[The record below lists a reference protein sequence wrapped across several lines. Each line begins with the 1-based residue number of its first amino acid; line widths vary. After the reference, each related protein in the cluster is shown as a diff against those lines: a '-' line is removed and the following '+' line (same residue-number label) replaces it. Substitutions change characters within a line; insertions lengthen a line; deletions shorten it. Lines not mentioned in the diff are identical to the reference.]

1 MRTALVGNPNSGK
14 SSLYNHLTGL
24 RQKTGNYPGI
34 TVDKKIGKIDGEQEI
49 IDLPGLYDIIPSS
62 PDEQVVLTELFASID
77 PIDKIVYVLDASQL
91 ETGLILFT
99 QIADLGKPMIL
110 AINMIDQARQNG
122 ISINLEKLSLRL
134 GLKIYSTNARTGEG
148 VNELKTA
155 IIENKF
161 ELANAFCR
169 SNYTNLNDPLKNGYQ
184 EWISKQ
190 VGKLNLFAESTSM
203 DGVHEKIQGDLIQR
217 QRLIDVILKETS
229 FKPAILKQTV
239 RTLKIDRILT
249 HPIFGYGI
257 FLMIL
262 LLIFQ
267 AIFSWS
273 AGPSDFID
281 VLFGSTSVWIS
292 DNWEPT
298 IFTKLLA
305 EGIIPGIG
313 GIVVFIPQI
322 ALLFFF
328 ITLLEGS
335 GYMSRVVFLMDRIM
349 KKFGLNGRSVVPLMS
364 GIACAI
370 PAIMAART
378 IENRKE
384 RLITILVTPFM
395 TCAARLPVYVIIIA
409 LIIPESATYLGFDGR
424 ALALLSLYL
433 LGVMAVLV
441 SAIIINGFMKSEPA
455 ENLIMEMPVYRVPY
469 WKDVLLT
476 ILDKV
481 KAFVWGAGKIIFV
494 ISIVLW
500 FAASFGP
507 KTSVVNGNETTNLL
521 TQNIDL
527 EESYAGLAGKV
538 IEPVIAPLGYD
549 WKIGIALISSFAARE
564 VFVATLATIYSIGED
579 AENETIIARMRN
591 EVVASTGQPRFN
603 LATSISLLLFYAFAM
618 QCIST
623 IAIVKRETKT
633 WKWPIVQFIGM
644 TGLAYIASF
653 VAYQMLT

>member
-1 MRTALVGNPNSGK
+1 MSVALVGNPNSGK
-14 SSLYNHLTGL
+14 SSLYNQLTGL

-34 TVDKKIGKIDGEQEI
+34 TVDKKIGKIDEENTV
-49 IDLPGLYDIIPSS
+49 IDLPGLYDIIPAS
-62 PDEQVVLTELFASID
+62 PDEQVVLSELFATSN
-77 PIDKIVYVLDASQL
+77 PIDKVVYVLDASQL

-99 QIADLGKPMIL
+99 EIADLGKPMIL
-110 AINMIDQARQNG
+110 AINMIDQAKQNG
-122 ISINLEKLSLRL
+122 IDINLNKLSSRL
-134 GLKIYSTNARTGEG
+134 GLKIYSTNARTGDG
-148 VNELKTA
+148 VEELKTA
-155 IIENKF
+155 ILNDRF
-161 ELANAFCR
+161 EIANAFCR
-169 SNYTNLNDPLKNGYQ
+169 SNYTDLSDPLKNGYQ

-190 VGKLNLFAESTSM
+190 VGKMNLFSDASEKG
-203 DGVHEKIQGDLIQR
+203 GVHEKIQGDLIQR

-229 FKPAILKQTV
+229 YKPAILKQTA

-249 HPIFGYGI
+249 HPVFGYGI
-257 FLMIL
+257 FLSIL

-267 AIFSWS
+267 AIFTWS
-273 AGPSDFID
+273 EWPMDLID
-281 VLFGSTSVWIS
+281 HLFGATSAWIS
-292 DNWEPT
+292 EHLTDST
-298 IFTKLLA
+298 LTRLLA

-313 GIVVFIPQI
+313 GIVIFIPQI

-409 LIIPESATYLGFDGR
+409 LIIPETATYLGFGAR
-424 ALALLSLYL
+424 ALALLGLYL
-433 LGVMAVLV
+433 LGVIAVLL
-441 SAIIINGFMKSEPA
+441 SAIIINGFMKSEPSD
-455 ENLIMEMPVYRVPY
+455 NLIMEMPVYRLPY
-469 WKDVLLT
+469 WKDLLLT
-476 ILDKV
+476 IVDKV

-500 FAASFGP
+500 FASSFGP
-507 KTSVVNGNETTNLL
+507 KTQIVDGTESTNLFS
-521 TQNIDL
+521 QGVEL
-527 EESYAGLAGKV
+527 EESYAGLAGKIV
-538 IEPVIAPLGYD
+538 EPAIAPLGYD

-564 VFVATLATIYSIGED
+564 VFVGTLAIIYSIGEE

-591 EVVASTGQPRFN
+591 EVNLSTGQPTFN
-603 LATSISLLLFYAFAM
+603 MATSISLLLFYAFAM
-618 QCIST
+618 QCMST

-633 WKWPIVQFIGM
+633 WKWPILQFIGM
-644 TGLAYIASF
+644 TGLAYVTAFI
-653 VAYQMLT
+653 AYQMLT